1 MKTLKY
7 WCTGIAM
14 LLVSQALY
22 AQQDSI
28 HISGSLKGL
37 KENTVRVSF
46 ADDAG
51 QNKFFKATAVNDV
64 FTITVPKQ
72 KVPVVARLDVGIKR
86 DLSAT
91 VDGKSVGNPAPPLD
105 LFIYNQDIKLS
116 GDALLVQFADV
127 KGDQENNTFNSY
139 KQSVRE
145 EERRTYLIY
154 NNLFNAQYHGEKLE
168 ATTEKLQ
175 EEAGANFKKIRDKK
189 KNFVAQH
196 PEAFASVF
204 LLSRM
209 QNIYTADGYT
219 HAFNGLAPKYKDHPM
234 ASGIKSYLKKVSNS
248 LTGSPT
254 INFERKDKEGKLIRL
269 ADYKGKTVLL
279 DFWGSWCGP
288 CRASHPHLKAL
299 YEQYKKDGFEI
310 IGIAQERGKNL
321 TEAQAAWTKAIAEDG
336 INWTHILNMD
346 GIEKQDLVKDYNVM
360 AFPTKILVGKD
371 GKVLL
376 RITASATDDI
386 DQALAKIYGH

>member
-1 MKTLKY
+1 MKTLKN
-7 WCTGIAM
+7 WCTGLAM
-14 LLVSQALY
+14 FLISPTLY

-28 HISGSLKGL
+28 RISGNLKDL
-37 KENTVRVSF
+37 KENSIRVSF
-46 ADDAG
+46 KDDAG
-51 QNKFFKATAVNDV
+51 QNKYFKAMAANDI

-86 DLSAT
+86 DLSAN

-105 LFIYNQDIKLS
+105 LFVFNQDIKIN

-127 KGDQENNTFNSY
+127 NGDEENNTFNSY
-139 KQSVRE
+139 KQSVRTQE
-145 EERRTYLIY
+145 SRTYLIY
-154 NNLFNAQYHGEKLE
+154 KSLFNAQYHGEKLE
-168 ATTEKLQ
+168 TTSEKLQ
-175 EEAGANFKKIRDKK
+175 QEADVNFKKIMQKQK
-189 KNFVAQH
+189 EFVAQH
-196 PEAFASVF
+196 PKAFASLF

-219 HAFNGLAPKYKDHPM
+219 QAFNGLDPKYKDNTI
-234 ASGIKSYLKKVSNS
+234 ASGIKSYLAKVSSS

-254 INFERKDKEGKLIRL
+254 INFERKDKDGKLIRL

-288 CRASHPHLKAL
+288 CRASHPHLKSL
-299 YEQYKKDGFEI
+299 YQKYKKDGFEI
-310 IGIAQERGKNL
+310 IGIAHERGKNI
-321 TEAQAAWTKAIAEDG
+321 TEAQTAWMKAIAEDE
-336 INWTHILNMD
+336 INWVHILNMD
-346 GIEKQDLVKDYNVM
+346 GIEKQNIVKDYNVM
-360 AFPTKILVGKD
+360 AFPTKILVDKN

-386 DQALAKIYGH
+386 DRALAKIYGH